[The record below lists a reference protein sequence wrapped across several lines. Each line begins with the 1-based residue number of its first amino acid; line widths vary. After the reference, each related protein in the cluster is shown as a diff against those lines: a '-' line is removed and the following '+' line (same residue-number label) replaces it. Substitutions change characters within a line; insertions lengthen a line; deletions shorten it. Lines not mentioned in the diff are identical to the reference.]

1 MRIAILSAISM
12 LAFAANSVLA
22 RLALSHGAIDPLG
35 YTGIRLVSGAIML
48 AALVYFRTRHR
59 VGAGMGSWSGAL
71 ALLVYAGTF
80 SVAYVIVGAGPGAL
94 ILFASVQIG
103 MLAWA
108 IFKGDRPVPLEWFG
122 MAVAFLALVYLVS
135 PGLVAP
141 PLPGAMLMVVAGLS
155 WAAYSLLG
163 RGSQSPLTDT
173 AGNFVRCLP
182 IGIVLI
188 VIGIF
193 TLSPSVEGVA
203 YAVASGAI
211 ASGLGY
217 IIWYSALPMLSR
229 TRAAFVQLTVPSIAA
244 VGGVVFIGEMLTTRL
259 VIATIGIVGGV
270 ALALLAAQ
278 RKGSAATDP
287 ENQAVRT
294 E

>member
-1 MRIAILSAISM
+1 MKVAVLTIISM

-22 RLALSHGAIDPLG
+22 RLALSHGDIDPLG
-35 YTGIRLVSGAIML
+35 YTGIRLVSGAIVL
-48 AALVYFRTRHR
+48 AALVYFRTRRR

-71 ALLVYAGTF
+71 ALLLYAGTF

-108 IFKGDRPVPLEWFG
+108 IFKGDRPVFLEWFG
-122 MAVAFLALVYLVS
+122 IAIAFLALIYLVS

-182 IGIVLI
+182 IGVVLI

-193 TLSPSVEGVA
+193 THSPNVEGVA
-203 YAVASGAI
+203 CAVGSGAM

-217 IIWYSALPMLSR
+217 IIWYSVLPKLSR

-278 RKGSAATDP
+278 RKRSASTEP
-287 ENQAVRT
+287 ENMGVRA

>member
-1 MRIAILSAISM
+1 MKIVVLTIISM

-22 RLALSHGAIDPLG
+22 RLALSHGDIDPLG
-35 YTGIRLVSGAIML
+35 YTGVRLVSGAVVL
-48 AALVYFRTRHR
+48 AALVYFRSQRTA
-59 VGAGMGSWSGAL
+59 GAGMGSWSGAL
-71 ALLVYAGTF
+71 ALLLYAGTF

-94 ILFASVQIG
+94 ILFASVQFG

-108 IFKGDRPVPLEWFG
+108 VVKGDRPVPLEWFG
-122 MAVAFLALVYLVS
+122 IAVAFLALVYLVS

-141 PLPGAMLMVVAGLS
+141 PLPGAILMVVAGFS

-163 RGSQSPLTDT
+163 RGSLSPLADT

-182 IGIVLI
+182 IGVALI

-193 TLSPSVEGVA
+193 TLSPSFKGVA

-217 IIWYSALPMLSR
+217 TIWYSVLPKLSR
-229 TRAAFVQLTVPSIAA
+229 TRAAFIQLTVPSIAA
-244 VGGVVFIGEMLTTRL
+244 VGGVAFIGEMLTTRL

-270 ALALLAAQ
+270 ALALLARA
-278 RKGSAATDP
+278 
-287 ENQAVRT
+287 E
-294 E
+294 